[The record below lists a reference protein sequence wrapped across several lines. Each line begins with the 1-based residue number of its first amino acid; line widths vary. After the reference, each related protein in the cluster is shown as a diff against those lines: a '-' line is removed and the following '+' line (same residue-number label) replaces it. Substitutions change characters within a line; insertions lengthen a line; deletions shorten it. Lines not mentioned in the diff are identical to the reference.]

1 MRPLKLSIKVDATDH
16 SIYNGKLYIVLSDG
30 GLVAVSLNRIF
41 ETVKDRYAN
50 IDGIEGI
57 LNLSFKRN
65 LYWNTQPVLSF
76 TGIPEVKK
84 ALMKVWDKI
93 SRECVFEVDLSDLK
107 PDILLK
113 NIPSELLD
121 MTIYG
126 QTIYLACLDGLYQ
139 LDLDRLTGRTKKKF
153 DAKTYALNTGYCNV
167 ILSLGSDGIS
177 RYNPFE
183 EKHVKDSSNRKGES
197 ISTRWTPA
205 GCLMNY
211 VDASTLEFLS
221 NTIVKL
227 DKDSERDLYAI
238 SSFAVSSDLIDEFIR
253 NSDKKIF
260 QDRVLVF
267 NGSNR
272 QYTLTENGVI
282 FDGELKVRKG
292 KLSSIGLN
300 KFIELTDYDYGEALS
315 GGEVA
320 GCPVVEFENLVCLF
334 QNKDSYILEEEPVVS
349 IHTYPK
355 SSHFRDIVSVTT
367 DECVNIHSV
376 DVLSKPCPE
385 VHPQV
390 NRFNAKIE
398 ESAQA
403 EDIIIDE
410 VFKLHNEGLSDRID
424 INDEI
429 PF

>member
-1 MRPLKLSIKVDATDH
+1 MRPLKLTIKVDATDH
-16 SIYNGKLYIVLSDG
+16 FIYNGRLYVALSEG
-30 GLVAVSLNRIF
+30 GLVAVGLNRIF
-41 ETVKDRYAN
+41 EAVKDRYAN
-50 IDGIEGI
+50 IGGIEGI

-65 LYWNTQPVLSF
+65 LYWNTQHVLSF
-76 TGIPEVKK
+76 TDIPEVKR

-107 PDILLK
+107 PDVLLK

-126 QTIYLACLDGLYQ
+126 QAIYLACLDGLYQ
-139 LDLDRLTGRTKKKF
+139 LDLDKSTGKTKKKF
-153 DAKTYALNTGYCNV
+153 DAKTYGLNTGYCNV

-183 EKHVKDSSNRKGES
+183 EKHVKDSSNRRGES

-211 VDASTLEFLS
+211 IDASTLEFLS
-221 NTIVKL
+221 NKIVKL

-238 SSFAVSSDLIDEFIR
+238 SSFADSSDLIDEFIR
-253 NSDKKIF
+253 NSDKEIF
-260 QDRVLVF
+260 QERVLAF
-267 NGSNR
+267 NGSKR

-282 FDGELKVRKG
+282 FDGELKVKKG
-292 KLSSIGLN
+292 KLSSIELN
-300 KFIELTDYDYGEALS
+300 KLLDLTDHDYGEAIS

-320 GCPVVEFENLVCLF
+320 DCPVVEFENLVCLF
-334 QNKDSYILEEEPVVS
+334 QNNDSYILEEEPAVS

-355 SSHFRDIVSVTT
+355 SSHFRDIVSITT
-367 DECVNIHSV
+367 DKCVNIHSV
-376 DVLSKPCPE
+376 DVLSKPCPK
-385 VHPQV
+385 VHPQI
-390 NRFNAKIE
+390 NRHNSKIE
-398 ESAQA
+398 EN
-403 EDIIIDE
+403 DHVGDFIIDS
-410 VFKLHNEGLSDRID
+410 VLKLQ
-424 INDEI
+424 NDVPSNRTGEDDDI